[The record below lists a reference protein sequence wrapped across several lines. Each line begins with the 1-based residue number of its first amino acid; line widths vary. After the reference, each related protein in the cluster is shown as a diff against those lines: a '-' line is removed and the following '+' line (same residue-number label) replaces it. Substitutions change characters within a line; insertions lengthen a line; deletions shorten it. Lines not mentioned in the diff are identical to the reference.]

1 MYLGTLPDKES
12 EQPKLD
18 RLSIECEEYGTPLR
32 LAGRQRYNF
41 LKQLETYEN
50 RSKQA
55 GWFGSYKHFLATHS
69 KAEIAQKLNTSETSL
84 DK

>member
-41 LKQLETYEN
+41 KTIGNLRKQKETSWMIWIIQSN
-50 RSKQA
+50 IFS
-55 GWFGSYKHFLATHS
+55 ATRS
-69 KAEIAQKLNTSETSL
+69 KAEIAQKLNTSETS
-84 DK
+84 